1 MINRIVR
8 MSFEPDK
15 VNEFVDLFNA
25 SKHKI
30 AAFPGC
36 TSLKLLRDAN
46 EEQVFFTYSTWESQE
61 HLDAYRKSDL
71 FKQVWS
77 RTRAL
82 FNSKP
87 MAWSTLV
94 TDNVK

>member
-8 MSFEPDK
+8 MSFEHDK
-15 VNEFVDLFNA
+15 VNEFIELFNA

-36 TSLKLLRDAN
+36 TSLKLLRDAH
-46 EEQVFFTYSTWESQE
+46 EHHVFFTYSTWESQE
-61 HLDAYRKSDL
+61 HLDEYRKSEL

-77 RTRAL
+77 HTRTM
-82 FNSKP
+82 FNNKP

-94 TDNVK
+94 IDNVK